1 MTEAAAA
8 PQGKAAIIKALCEVM
23 AEVGAVA
30 KKGKNPTLGYP
41 YVKAEDIAEPVQ
53 ESLARNGVLII
64 QTQDEPAMV
73 TPVDKGKDRKSVV

>member
-30 KKGKNPTLGYP
+30 RKAKTRPWAIPT
-41 YVKAEDIAEPVQ
+41 
-53 ESLARNGVLII
+53 
-64 QTQDEPAMV
+64 
-73 TPVDKGKDRKSVV
+73 